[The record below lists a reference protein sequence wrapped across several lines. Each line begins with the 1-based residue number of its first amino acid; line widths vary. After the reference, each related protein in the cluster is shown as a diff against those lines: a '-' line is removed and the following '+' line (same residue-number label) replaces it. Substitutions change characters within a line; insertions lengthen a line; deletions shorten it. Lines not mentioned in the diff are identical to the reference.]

1 MILMAIKHQV
11 ADYDQW
17 KKVFD
22 TFPPIAGGALF
33 HRVNRATDD
42 PNTVLIVAGFKSTDD
57 ALAFQNNSELKSKMQ
72 SAGVIG
78 APRFEIYEELE
89 TAEATANA

>member
-11 ADYDQW
+11 NDYGAW

-22 TFPPIAGGALF
+22 TFPPTAGGALF
-33 HRVNRATDD
+33 HRVNRSTDD
-42 PNTVLIVAGFKSTDD
+42 PNTVLVVAGFKSTDD
-57 ALAFQNNSELKSKMQ
+57 ARAFQNNPELKAKMHD
-72 SAGVIG
+72 AGIVG

-89 TAEATANA
+89 TAEA